1 MLRSHLK
8 FAIKSVRKHKIPSL
22 INFLGFTI
30 GLTGAVLLMAILL
43 HDLSYDSYHANSDR
57 LYRLSTKIDLPNGA
71 RHFASSSVLTGQY
84 LPESVPEIEATIR
97 TRYLQVNLEIGEKLF
112 SSEAVLFVD
121 KDFYSGFKVELVQGK
136 YSSEPGDILISESS
150 RERLFGEE
158 EAIGQMIIAQG
169 PFGSRPFQITG
180 VFKNYP
186 TNVSIRPGILA
197 DFRIIEA
204 LHNTN
209 YASIMPGLNTYLLTN
224 GKLSQQELQEK
235 LNIHFQQA
243 LPENI
248 REVIVHEAQSFAAIH
263 FTRGLEFDMGQK
275 HDLQTLWVLGILAS
289 FIITS
294 TFINFF
300 NMQTALAVQRMK
312 ELSIKR
318 ALGQTW
324 LSNVLQTSLESF
336 VIILPV
342 VAVSGLLIHWCLGQ
356 LEAYTDLS
364 LKTGWLTNESLPL
377 FMAGVFLSF
386 WLLASITSIVL
397 LSISTRNLRA
407 QKAKSGNAV
416 FRRSLIGLQFALA
429 GFFILNAL
437 VISGQLRYINS
448 LDLGY
453 ENDGLITISL
463 NGIRDYEH
471 AKTVKDALETVSG
484 VKSTSLSQSAIFGTQ
499 GKANFTVQMDT
510 GTVNHMLNTNF
521 IDPDYI
527 ETSEMTL
534 LVGENIRSGNRTIL
548 LNEKAVQTLGFSDY
562 SDAIGRQMSYSARD
576 TSLNYTISGVISDYH
591 YTTMHQAIEPIVLFE
606 NELGGYFN
614 MTVRTEGQSFES
626 IIAELENE
634 WDRLFAGQQLS
645 YRIME
650 DVLEQAY
657 EEDFQKGEFY
667 QWATLLL
674 VSIAALGIF
683 GLTYYYA
690 DQKRKEIGVR
700 KAIGARLGHII
711 GQIAKPIAI
720 VCALAVLVAIPSG
733 IYVSQQWLNGYE
745 YGISIGTFQIVNT
758 IALMFIL
765 SSIALLYP
773 GLKASRIN
781 PVEALRE
788 E

>member
-1 MLRSHLK
+1 
-8 FAIKSVRKHKIPSL
+8 
-22 INFLGFTI
+22 
-30 GLTGAVLLMAILL
+30 MAILL
-43 HDLSYDSYHANSDR
+43 HDLRYDSYHGNSGK

-71 RHFASSSVLTGQY
+71 RHFASTSVLTGQN
-84 LPESVPEIEATIR
+84 LPESIPEIKSYIR
-97 TRYLQVNLEIGEKLF
+97 TRFLQANLQLGEKVF
-112 SSEAVLFVD
+112 SNESMLFVD
-121 KDFYSGFKVELVQGK
+121 KAYYDGFKVELVEGNI
-136 YSSEPGDILISESS
+136 SSEPGDIMISEST
-150 RERLFGEE
+150 RERLFGNE
-158 EAIGQMIIAQG
+158 EAVGQLVEGQG
-169 PFGSRPFQITG
+169 PFGNRSFLVAG
-180 VFKNYP
+180 VFKTYP
-186 TNVSIRPGILA
+186 TNVSFRPGILG
-197 DFRIIEA
+197 DFELIES

-209 YASIMPGLNTYLLTN
+209 YASIMPGLNTYILTN
-224 GKLSQQELQEK
+224 REVSSSVLQEK
-235 LNIHFQQA
+235 LDAHFQRA

-248 REVIVHEAQSFAAIH
+248 REVIVHEAQAYASIH

-275 HDLQTLWVLGILAS
+275 HDKQTLWVLGILAS
-289 FIITS
+289 FIIAS

-312 ELSIKR
+312 ELSIKK
-318 ALGQTW
+318 ALGQSW
-324 LSNVLQTSLESF
+324 LSNVLQTSLESC
-336 VIILPV
+336 VILLPV
-342 VAVSGLLIHWCLGQ
+342 VAVSGLLIHWCLGE

-377 FMAGVFLSF
+377 LMSGVFLAF

-397 LSISTRNLRA
+397 LSITTRNLGA
-407 QKAKSGNAV
+407 QKTKSGNSV

-463 NGIRDYEH
+463 NSIRDYEH
-471 AKTVKDALETVSG
+471 AKTVKNALETVSG
-484 VKSTSLSQSAIFGTQ
+484 IRSASLSQSSIFGNQ
-499 GKANFTVQMDT
+499 GKANFAVHMDT
-510 GTVNHMLNTNF
+510 GTVNHMLNINF
-521 IDPDYI
+521 IDPDFI
-527 ETSEMTL
+527 ETSQMTL
-534 LVGENIRSGNRTIL
+534 LAGENIRSGNRAIL
-548 LNEKAVQTLGFSDY
+548 LNEKAVQTLGFSDFP
-562 SDAIGRQMSYSARD
+562 DAIGRQMSYSARD

-614 MTVRTEGQSFES
+614 MTIRTESQSFEP

-634 WDRLFAGQQLS
+634 WGRLFAGQQLS
-645 YRIME
+645 YRVMD
-650 DVLEQAY
+650 DVLDQAY

-720 VCALAVLVAIPSG
+720 VCALAVLVAIPSA
-733 IYVSQQWLNGYE
+733 IYVSQQWLSGYE
-745 YGISIGTFQIVNT
+745 YGISIGAFQIAIT
-758 IALMFIL
+758 IGLMFIL